1 MKKIFVTGGSGYI
14 GSVVVKRLLER
25 GYEVVV
31 FDNLERGHR
40 RNLEG
45 LRVREFE
52 SSKVREGEGE
62 LVCPLIVGDLRNG
75 EEIEKAMMEV
85 KPDAVIHFAAYALV
99 GESMADPMMYFENN
113 VKGGINLLAAMQK
126 AGCNR
131 IIFSSSC
138 ATYGIPPSLPIEED
152 MLQCPTNPYGQSKLM
167 FEQMCKWVEEGSKV
181 RKFESSKVREGFRAT
196 FLRYFN
202 AAGAALGM
210 VEDHD
215 PETHIIPNVLKV
227 ALGQK
232 DCVQV
237 FGDDYPTPDGTCI
250 RDYVHV
256 EDLCSAHIL
265 ALEKGATG
273 AFNLGTGKGVSV
285 KEIVETCRKV
295 TGHPIPVKMCPRRPG
310 DPPALFASGKK
321 AREIL
326 GWNPTQSDIET
337 IVKDAWEAHRK
348 FESLK
353 V

>member
-1 MKKIFVTGGSGYI
+1 MKRIFVTGGSGYI
-14 GSVVVKRLLER
+14 GSVVVKRLIER

-40 RNLEG
+40 ENI
-45 LRVREFE
+45 
-52 SSKVREGEGE
+52 GE
-62 LVCPLIVGDLRNG
+62 LSDLRLGDCLSGQVPEGFNGWFIKGDLRN
-75 EEIEKAMMEV
+75 EKEIEAAMV
-85 KPDAVIHFAAYALV
+85 AVRPDAVIHFAAYALV

-113 VKGGINLLAAMQK
+113 VKGGINLLAAMK
-126 AGCNR
+126 KTGCDR

-138 ATYGIPPSLPIEED
+138 ATYGVPPVLPIEED
-152 MLQCPTNPYGQSKLM
+152 MPQNPTNPYGHSKLM
-167 FEQMCKWVEEGSKV
+167 FEQMCRWLEQQSNNPPISNQAIPNQTSKQ
-181 RKFESSKVREGFRAT
+181 FFRPT

-210 VEDHD
+210 AEDHE

-227 ALGQK
+227 ARGEK
-232 DCVQV
+232 DRVLI

-273 AFNLGTGKGVSV
+273 AFNLGTGKGISV
-285 KEIVETCRKV
+285 KEIVEACRKV
-295 TGHPIPVKMCPRRPG
+295 TGHPIPVEMCPRRPG
-310 DPPALFASGKK
+310 DPPALYASGKK
-321 AREIL
+321 AREVL
-326 GWNPTQSDIET
+326 GWNPTHSDVET
-337 IVKDAWEAHRK
+337 IVRDAWEVMRI
-348 FESLK
+348 

>member
-1 MKKIFVTGGSGYI
+1 MKKIFITGGSGYI

-40 RNLEG
+40 TNLEVEVEGGGGRRNLI
-45 LRVREFE
+45 
-52 SSKVREGEGE
+52 
-62 LVCPLIVGDLRNG
+62 CPLVVGDLRKA
-75 EEIEKAMMEV
+75 EEIEQAMVEA

-99 GESMADPMMYFENN
+99 GESMADPLMYFENN
-113 VKGGINLLAAMQK
+113 VKGGINLLNAMQK

-138 ATYGIPPSLPIEED
+138 ATYGTPPALPIEED

-167 FEQMCKWVEEGSKV
+167 FEQMCRWVEEGSRFKV
-181 RKFESSKVREGFRAT
+181 QGSKAKAQRGREFQAT

-210 VEDHD
+210 VEDHE

-265 ALEKGATG
+265 ALEKGTTG

-285 KEIVETCRKV
+285 KEIVEACRKV

-310 DPPALFASGKK
+310 DPPALYASGAK
-321 AREIL
+321 AREEL
-326 GWNPTQSDIET
+326 GWNPTHSDVET
-337 IVKDAWEAHRK
+337 IVRDAWEAHQR
-348 FESLK
+348 FPNGYGG
-353 V
+353 

>member
-1 MKKIFVTGGSGYI
+1 MKKILVTGGSGYI
-14 GSVVVKRLLER
+14 GSVVVRRLIER

-40 RNLEG
+40 QN
-45 LRVREFE
+45 VDP
-52 SSKVREGEGE
+52 KAK
-62 LVCPLIVGDLRNG
+62 LIVGDLRNAT
-75 EEIEKAMMEV
+75 EIEAVLRDE

-99 GESMADPMMYFENN
+99 GESMADPMMYFRNN
-113 VKGGINLLAAMQK
+113 VLGGINLLDAMAAV
-126 AGCNR
+126 GCER

-138 ATYGIPPSLPIEED
+138 ATYGVPPSLPIEED
-152 MLQCPTNPYGQSKLM
+152 MPQNPTNPYGHSKLM
-167 FEQMCKWVEEGSKV
+167 FEQICKWQQKVEVGSRSRTMVFKP
-181 RKFESSKVREGFRAT
+181 T

-237 FGDDYPTPDGTCI
+237 FGDDYQTPDGTCV
-250 RDYVHV
+250 RDYVHL
-256 EDLCSAHIL
+256 EDLSAAHIL
-265 ALEKGATG
+265 ALEKDAVG

-285 KEIVETCRKV
+285 MEIVEACRKV

-310 DPPALFASGKK
+310 DPPALYASGQK
-321 AREIL
+321 ARSVL
-326 GWNPTQSDIET
+326 GWNPTHSDIET
-337 IVKDAWEAHRK
+337 IVRDAWEAHRK
-348 FESLK
+348 FPNGYGE
-353 V
+353 

>member
-14 GSVVVKRLLER
+14 GSVVVKRLIER

-40 RNLEG
+40 RNLEKG
-45 LRVREFE
+45 DAVTALVR
-52 SSKVREGEGE
+52 KGADNTGERG
-62 LVCPLIVGDLRNG
+62 LVCPLIVGDLRNE
-75 EEIEKAMMEV
+75 EEIETAMMEA

-113 VKGGINLLAAMQK
+113 VKGGINLLKAMEK
-126 AGCNR
+126 SGCNR

-138 ATYGIPPSLPIEED
+138 ATYGVPPSLPIEED
-152 MLQCPTNPYGQSKLM
+152 MSQCPTNSYGQSKLM
-167 FEQMCKWVEEGSKV
+167 FEQMCKWEVEKFKDQGSKFKG
-181 RKFESSKVREGFRAT
+181 REFEPT

-210 VEDHD
+210 AEDHD

-232 DCVQV
+232 DCVQI
-237 FGDDYPTPDGTCI
+237 FGDDYPTLDGTCI

-273 AFNLGTGKGVSV
+273 AFNLGTGQGVSV
-285 KEIVETCRKV
+285 KEIVEACRKV
-295 TGHPIPVKMCPRRPG
+295 TGHSIPIKMCPRRPG
-310 DPPALFASGKK
+310 DPPALYASGKK
-321 AREIL
+321 AREVL
-326 GWNPTQSDIET
+326 GWSPAHSDIET
-337 IVKDAWEAHRK
+337 IVRDAWEAMRI
-348 FESLK
+348 